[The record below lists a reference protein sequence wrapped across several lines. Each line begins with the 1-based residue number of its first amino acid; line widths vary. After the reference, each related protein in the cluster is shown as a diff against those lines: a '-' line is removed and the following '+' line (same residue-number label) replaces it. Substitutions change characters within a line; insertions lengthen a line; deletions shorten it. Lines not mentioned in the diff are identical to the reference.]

1 MNVLLV
7 IVAVLLL
14 GVPCMG
20 VMATTHL
27 MTRPPWH
34 HPSPPP
40 RRRRRAAAMAAATT
54 AATAAATG
62 AATGAAVGTAVGPGA
77 AADGDPPRLAAP
89 ARLFRRRRLRL
100 RHRVRAPPPPPT
112 LTRRH
117 LPAGWAAA
125 NRDPLVDL
133 GLPYTSVEFPQSAD
147 GGGDDRLTLRGWLV
161 PGATAADADAAATT
175 AAATAAAAATAKA
188 AVACEDSSTGS
199 VTAAT
204 ATGAAA
210 VDAVRGRAALAPPYA
225 GTRSVV
231 VAVHGGGRDRRAFL
245 RHTGAIF
252 HPAGLDTLLFDC
264 AGHGLSDAR
273 RPWPLSTWPGR
284 ALSWGTREHA
294 DVAGAVA
301 WARQSG
307 YERVVVVATSQGA
320 ASTLIAAARAAG
332 ARLAPPPRSWWA
344 SVTGWGGPKPAVVQA
359 GSGAPGDG
367 DGGPLSGG
375 GGPSRPWADA
385 LILENPFS
393 RQESLAA
400 HVAGMVFARLFRW
413 PIVGPPRLAL
423 RRAWVRLAVALSMW
437 RTGNVGRRRLRPLD
451 MVPAVRLPML
461 FMHGTGDTLVPH
473 SHSVELIQAVGGHI
487 DDGRGRKSV
496 VDADGVDAGGGNGSG
511 SGLESDR
518 SKSSGSDGDG
528 DSAGRDGHGR
538 RRASERRARLWL
550 AKGAGHT
557 LLFDAYPNEYARQVL
572 NFLDDVAPPPVRRG
586 RQDGDGEVAARS
598 AH

>member
-7 IVAVLLL
+7 IAAVLFL

-34 HPSPPP
+34 
-40 RRRRRAAAMAAATT
+40 
-54 AATAAATG
+54 
-62 AATGAAVGTAVGPGA
+62 
-77 AADGDPPRLAAP
+77 
-89 ARLFRRRRLRL
+89 
-100 RHRVRAPPPPPT
+100 
-112 LTRRH
+112 
-117 LPAGWAAA
+117 LPVGWAAA
-125 NRDPLVDL
+125 NRDPLTDL
-133 GLPYTSVEFPQSAD
+133 GLPYTAVEFPQSAE
-147 GGGDDRLTLRGWLV
+147 GGGDERLTLRGWLV
-161 PGATAADADAAATT
+161 PG
-175 AAATAAAAATAKA
+175 
-188 AVACEDSSTGS
+188 
-199 VTAAT
+199 
-204 ATGAAA
+204 
-210 VDAVRGRAALAPPYA
+210 
-225 GTRSVV
+225 
-231 VAVHGGGRDRRAFL
+231 DRRAFL

-301 WARQSG
+301 WARRSG

-344 SVTGWGGPKPAVVQA
+344 ALTGWGRPEEGVVLRAGPP
-359 GSGAPGDG
+359 
-367 DGGPLSGG
+367 GG
-375 GGPSRPWADA
+375 GGGGRRWADA

-473 SHSVELIQAVGGHI
+473 SHSVELVQAAGG
-487 DDGRGRKSV
+487 
-496 VDADGVDAGGGNGSG
+496 DAGAAHGAGAAAAAGDGHAGSGSG
-511 SGLESDR
+511 SGLDSDGSR
-518 SKSSGSDGDG
+518 SSGSDGDG
-528 DSAGRDGHGR
+528 GGAGGGGKGS
-538 RRASERRARLWL
+538 RRAPRARARLWL

-572 NFLDDVAPPPVRRG
+572 NFLEDVAPPPAAAGGKVR
-586 RQDGDGEVAARS
+586 DGEVASPLAS
-598 AH
+598 

>member
-1 MNVLLV
+1 
-7 IVAVLLL
+7 
-14 GVPCMG
+14 
-20 VMATTHL
+20 
-27 MTRPPWH
+27 
-34 HPSPPP
+34 
-40 RRRRRAAAMAAATT
+40 MAAA
-54 AATAAATG
+54 AE
-62 AATGAAVGTAVGPGA
+62 
-77 AADGDPPRLAAP
+77 GDPPRAAAP

-117 LPAGWAAA
+117 LPVGWAAA
-125 NRDPLVDL
+125 NRDPLADL
-133 GLPYTSVEFPQSAD
+133 GLPYTAVEFPQSAE

-161 PGATAADADAAATT
+161 PGSSAADADAAA
-175 AAATAAAAATAKA
+175 AAASAAAAAM
-188 AVACEDSSTGS
+188 
-199 VTAAT
+199 
-204 ATGAAA
+204 GAAA
-210 VDAVRGRAALAPPYA
+210 GGAPSAGPAAAAAAAGAAAAAAARDGRAHTPPYA

-252 HPAGLDTLLFDC
+252 HPAGFDTLLFDC
-264 AGHGLSDAR
+264 AGHGLSDDR
-273 RPWPLSTWPGR
+273 RPWPLSRWPGR

-301 WARQSG
+301 WARRSG

-332 ARLAPPPRSWWA
+332 ARLAPPQRSLWA
-344 SVTGWGGPKPAVVQA
+344 AVTGWGRPEPGIVQ
-359 GSGAPGDG
+359 GGVPVGKGGCPPVGG
-367 DGGPLSGG
+367 DGGL
-375 GGPSRPWADA
+375 RKPWADA

-473 SHSVELIQAVGGHI
+473 SHSVELVQAVGGNTGVQG
-487 DDGRGRKSV
+487 GRRT
-496 VDADGVDAGGGNGSG
+496 ARDAGGVDVGSG
-511 SGLESDR
+511 SGSGSGMDSDR

-528 DSAGRDGHGR
+528 GSGGGDGKR
-538 RRASERRARLWL
+538 RTRASEGRARLWL

-572 NFLDDVAPPPVRRG
+572 NFLEDVAPPPTRVEG
-586 RQDGDGEVAARS
+586 EGVDGEAAS
-598 AH
+598 PLTH